1 MALIKPITTF
11 FNGESIEV
19 NNFDLRS
26 IGDNLSLIP
35 TQGQATLYYQ
45 LQKVSIVDEVKSV
58 ETVITANLEIS
69 GTDYDSWNADPTSNA
84 WILQWAAAKL
94 NLVLITE

>member
-1 MALIKPITTF
+1 MAQIQPITTF

-35 TQGQATLYYQ
+35 TQGQATLYYE
-45 LQKVSIVDEVKSV
+45 LQAVSVVDEVKSV
-58 ETVITANLEIS
+58 ETIITANLEIS
-69 GTDYDSWNADPTSNA
+69 GTEYDSWNTDPTSNL
-84 WILQWAAAKL
+84 WILNWAAAKL
-94 NLVLITE
+94 NLVLVSE

>member
-1 MALIKPITTF
+1 MAQIQPITTF

-45 LQKVSIVDEVKSV
+45 LQKVSIVDEIKSV

-69 GTDYDSWNADPTSNA
+69 GTEYDSWNADPTSNA

-94 NLVLITE
+94 NLVLIAE

>member
-1 MALIKPITTF
+1 MAQIQPITTF

-35 TQGQATLYYQ
+35 TQGQATLYYE
-45 LQKVSIVDEVKSV
+45 LQSVSVVDEVKSV
-58 ETVITANLEIS
+58 ETIITANLEIS
-69 GTDYDSWNADPTSNA
+69 GTEYDSWNADPTSNA
-84 WILQWAAAKL
+84 WILNWAVAKL
-94 NLVLITE
+94 NLVLVAE

>member
-1 MALIKPITTF
+1 MAQIQPISTF
-11 FNGESIEV
+11 FDGKSTEV
-19 NNFDLRS
+19 NNFELRS

-35 TQGQATLYYQ
+35 TQGQATLYYE
-45 LQKVSIVDEVKSV
+45 LQKVSTIEDSTII
-58 ETVITANLEIS
+58 ETIITANLEIS

-94 NLVLITE
+94 NLVLVGE